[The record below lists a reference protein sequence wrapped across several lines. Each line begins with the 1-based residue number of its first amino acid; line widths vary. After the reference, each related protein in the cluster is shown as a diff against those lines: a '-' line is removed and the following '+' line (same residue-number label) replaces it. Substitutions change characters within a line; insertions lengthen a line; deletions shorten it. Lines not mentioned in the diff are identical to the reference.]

1 MKEVMAII
9 RQNKI
14 NQTKNALIEAGFSAA
29 TAVRALGR
37 GRRPVEPELL
47 EAINRN
53 PRDSAE
59 VLPTL
64 AHGGRLYPKRLVLM
78 IVPDNRVSD
87 LVSVLIK
94 ANQTSSPGDGKI
106 FVSPVLDT
114 IRVRTGDQGE
124 NAIDEM
130 NGSGGKS

>member
-14 NQTKNALIEAGFSAA
+14 NQTKDAMIEAGFSAA

-37 GRRPVEPELL
+37 GKRPVEPELL
-47 EAINRN
+47 EAINKN

-64 AHGGRLYPKRLVLM
+64 AQGGRLYPKRIVMM
-78 IVPDNRVSD
+78 IVPDDRVSD
-87 LVSVLIK
+87 LVSAIIK
-94 ANQTSSPGDGKI
+94 ANQTGSPGDGKI
-106 FVSPVLDT
+106 FISPVVDT
-114 IRVRTGDQGE
+114 IRVRTGEEGE
-124 NAIDEM
+124 AAIDEM